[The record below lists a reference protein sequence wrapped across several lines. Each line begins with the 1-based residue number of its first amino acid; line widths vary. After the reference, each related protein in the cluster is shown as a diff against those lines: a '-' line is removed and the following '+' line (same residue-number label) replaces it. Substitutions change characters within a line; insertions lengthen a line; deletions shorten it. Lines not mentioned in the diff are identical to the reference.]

1 MSSFSKNNRLMKLK
15 LTGILIG
22 LSVFS
27 ILIVAFAIDMNGKND
42 FEIVSGS
49 KNVAGTIE
57 FSGYTWTITDSY
69 GKHTGPGTNY
79 FSGSKENVYVDPNGK
94 LHLRL
99 TMRNDKWYCPEVRML
114 NNLGYGS
121 YIFHIDSLENPL
133 DKDIVVGLFMYD
145 REDSINFHKEVD
157 IEFSQWGKDNSLN
170 SQYVMQPKEDEAYR
184 FNTDFTKNSKHTI
197 EIRKKKIVFKSAY
210 ESEDNK
216 GCFQKNYSHHKI
228 KPNKEYMSINE
239 RVSINVWLYKM
250 SEPSNLKEFEIVIS
264 KFEFKPFRFPG
275 ILNPAPNPQQ

>member
-1 MSSFSKNNRLMKLK
+1 MSSFQKNNRLMKLK
-15 LTGILIG
+15 KASTLIG
-22 LSVFS
+22 LSVISVF
-27 ILIVAFAIDMNGKND
+27 IVAFTYEMNGQND
-42 FEIVSGS
+42 SAITTGS
-49 KNVAGTIE
+49 KNVSGTLE
-57 FSGYTWTITDSY
+57 FSGYTWKIKDSF
-69 GKHTGPGTNY
+69 GKHTGPGSNY
-79 FSGSKENVYVDPNGK
+79 FSGSKENVYVDAEGK

-121 YIFHIDSLENPL
+121 YIFHIDSLVTPL

-197 EIRKKKIVFKSAY
+197 ELRKKKIVFKSSY

-216 GCFQKNYSHHKI
+216 SCFKKNYSHHKI
-228 KPNKEYMSINE
+228 RPNKDYMSINE
-239 RVSINVWLYKM
+239 RVSINVWLYRM

-275 ILNPAPNPQQ
+275 ILNPAPNIQQ